1 MTAASAEIAGVV
13 CSDPTSP
20 RRSGLT
26 PSLRLEHPRRKTGHV
41 TRGHQGPRHPGSKL
55 RRGVARL
62 KPGRAAAVAILTM
75 HDGRRRRLAAILCS
89 CRSTFLNLDT
99 LNFCRDRNLRL
110 SPPKTCG
117 RFRSLLVLVSDL
129 DSPRQRWQLAALTF
143 LQNAILNASG
153 FQALQENL
161 TKSFIERVPQSKKRS
176 LMAQLGKKLGY
187 RLSGMLKQTAQL
199 LAFKRD
205 TTRKLKIAIL
215 PENSMFSD
223 CLQKSLEL
231 ISSFHRNRLV
241 QLKCIHDAL
250 ALSAQQRK
258 QDFFSERFNE
268 MQRRRVQKRQRS
280 TLPCRPSQYRW
291 TRDCQK
297 NGRRRERRWA
307 ARRRR

>member
-26 PSLRLEHPRRKTGHV
+26 PSLRLEDPRRKTGHV

-62 KPGRAAAVAILTM
+62 RPGRAAAVAILRAM
-75 HDGRRRRLAAILCS
+75 LDGRRRRLAAILCS

-99 LNFCRDRNLRL
+99 LNFCRERNLRL

-117 RFRSLLVLVSDL
+117 RFRSLLVLASDL
-129 DSPRQRWQLAALTF
+129 DSPRQRWQLAALAF

-161 TKSFIERVPQSKKRS
+161 AKYFIERVPQSTKRS

-187 RLSGMLKQTAQL
+187 RLSGTLKQTAQL

-205 TTRKLKIAIL
+205 TTRKLKML
-215 PENSMFSD
+215 SD
-223 CLQKSLEL
+223 SLQKSLEL
-231 ISSFHRNRLV
+231 ISSLHRNRLV

-258 QDFFSERFNE
+258 QDGFFSERFNE
-268 MQRRRVQKRQRS
+268 MQRRRVKKRQKS
-280 TLPCRPSQYRW
+280 TLPCRPSQCRW

-297 NGRRRERRWA
+297 DGRRRERRWA
-307 ARRRR
+307 ARIRR

>member
-13 CSDPTSP
+13 CSAPTSP
-20 RRSGLT
+20 RRSGLK

-41 TRGHQGPRHPGSKL
+41 TRGPRHPGSKL

-62 KPGRAAAVAILTM
+62 RPGRAAAVAILTM
-75 HDGRRRRLAAILCS
+75 LDGRRRRLAAILCS

-117 RFRSLLVLVSDL
+117 RLRSLLVLASDL

-161 TKSFIERVPQSKKRS
+161 TKTFIERVPQTTKRS

-187 RLSGMLKQTAQL
+187 RLSGTLKQTAQL

-205 TTRKLKIAIL
+205 TTRKLK
-215 PENSMFSD
+215 MFSD
-223 CLQKSLEL
+223 CPQKSLET
-231 ISSFHRNRLV
+231 ISSLHRNRLV

-258 QDFFSERFNE
+258 EDGFFSERYNE
-268 MQRRRVQKRQRS
+268 MQRRRVKKRQKS
-280 TLPCRPSQYRW
+280 TLPCRPSQSV
-291 TRDCQK
+291 DQ
-297 NGRRRERRWA
+297 GLPERRPA
-307 ARRRR
+307 AGMPLGRSKT

>member
-41 TRGHQGPRHPGSKL
+41 TRGPRHPGSKL

-62 KPGRAAAVAILTM
+62 RPGRAAAVAILTM
-75 HDGRRRRLAAILCS
+75 LDGRRRRLAAILCS

-117 RFRSLLVLVSDL
+117 RFRSLLVLASDL
-129 DSPRQRWQLAALTF
+129 DSPRQRCQLAALAF

-161 TKSFIERVPQSKKRS
+161 TKSFIERVPQSTKRS

-205 TTRKLKIAIL
+205 TT
-215 PENSMFSD
+215 
-223 CLQKSLEL
+223 
-231 ISSFHRNRLV
+231 
-241 QLKCIHDAL
+241 
-250 ALSAQQRK
+250 
-258 QDFFSERFNE
+258 
-268 MQRRRVQKRQRS
+268 
-280 TLPCRPSQYRW
+280 
-291 TRDCQK
+291 
-297 NGRRRERRWA
+297 
-307 ARRRR
+307 

>member
-1 MTAASAEIAGVV
+1 DCGVRRNSRRRLLRSHQSEAERAHALAEAG
-13 CSDPTSP
+13 
-20 RRSGLT
+20 T
-26 PSLRLEHPRRKTGHV
+26 PSPKNGARDQRPKASWVETA
-41 TRGHQGPRHPGSKL
+41 T
-55 RRGVARL
+55 GVASLR
-62 KPGRAAAVAILTM
+62 PGRAAAVAILTM
-75 HDGRRRRLAAILCS
+75 LDGRRRRLAAILCS

-117 RFRSLLVLVSDL
+117 RLRSLLVLASDL
-129 DSPRQRWQLAALTF
+129 DSPRQRWQLGALTF

-161 TKSFIERVPQSKKRS
+161 TKSFIERVPQSTKRS

-187 RLSGMLKQTAQL
+187 RLSGTLKQTAQL

-205 TTRKLKIAIL
+205 TTRKLK
-215 PENSMFSD
+215 MFSD

-231 ISSFHRNRLV
+231 ISSLHRNRLV

-258 QDFFSERFNE
+258 QDGFFRNGSTRCNANASRKDRKARFHAG
-268 MQRRRVQKRQRS
+268 QAKIGGPG
-280 TLPCRPSQYRW
+280 T
-291 TRDCQK
+291 
-297 NGRRRERRWA
+297 
-307 ARRRR
+307 ARKTAGGGNAVGPLEDE